1 MSPRFLLPRFRPL
14 RSLAGLTLLLAMLA
28 PQLSALGPE
37 TVQFRNFA
45 LADLQR
51 DFDQVQRIIETQHPQ
66 LYADRAA
73 VQQALVDERA
83 RLREGMNELEFYR
96 LLAGLVRRLNCGHT
110 SLSLSSSTD
119 TTLHAQRR
127 LLPLAAKSI
136 DGRLLV
142 IRTLTS
148 SAVPVGAEIVELNG
162 RTAPA
167 VVQQILDGLTADGA
181 NVTHKLRALNGQF
194 AALYHLLVDTSS
206 QFSVTY
212 LDPQT
217 RLSHTATLDGV
228 SETDWNALRDPAPAG
243 ADDLGSSEFASDHAV
258 LFVRSFNYYDAAG
271 HTRFFAFVDNFFNE
285 VAARRIQNVILDLRG
300 NGGGDPY
307 CGSYLFQ
314 RLIDRAQPYF
324 ASYSPFYADLRGPLA
339 PAANAFTG
347 PLAVLIDGGCFSTTG
362 HFSSLLKYHHIGRF
376 VGEETGGSFA
386 CTAANQ
392 SVTLIYTQLRFSYST
407 NTFTTAVSG
416 LTPGRGIM
424 PDLPVT
430 PTAQDWINGNDPA
443 KTLAQRL
450 LQRGDAATVIT
461 RQPVSLSA
469 ATGAEAHFSLQAIP
483 AALHAWELN
492 GATLVNGDT
501 AELVIDRVAR
511 AHAGVYSAFVTAD
524 GQAHYT
530 QPAILGLLTS
540 VKAEGGAELGPNIVH
555 ANGNVYDQVLLEDTS
570 IAVTADPG
578 QITRISFVDLQ
589 DDIVQVEFAGAGTLT
604 LTLDAASDAAPPR
617 NYQQPDVRYRKGHA
631 RIVVAGT
638 DETTNLGVFSVGR
651 YTAVNASLFRD
662 DVSYDG
668 WADLASVAILSA
680 NGRFGGVRMGN
691 AICSGVRGHVGLI
704 APGVEFT
711 GPVIIGDLHAAEE
724 ALPVLLLGHAENV
737 QIAGGN
743 LEQLNHR
750 AIEVTG
756 GFTLSLQPGTDSH
769 NRPRAAQTL
778 RARLEQDGV
787 DVTPR

>member
-1 MSPRFLLPRFRPL
+1 MSPRVLLSRVFSF
-14 RSLAGLTLLLAMLA
+14 RSLAAVTLGVAMLA
-28 PQLSALGPE
+28 PPLAALGPE
-37 TVQFRNFA
+37 TVQFRAFA

-51 DFDQVQRIIETQHPQ
+51 DFDQVQRLIETQHPQ

-83 RLREGMNELEFYR
+83 HLREGMNELEFYR
-96 LLAGLVRRLNCGHT
+96 LLAGVVRRLNCGHT
-110 SLSLSSSTD
+110 ALSLSSSTD

-142 IRTLTS
+142 IRALPGL
-148 SAVPVGAEIVELNG
+148 AVPVGAEI
-162 RTAPA
+162 TAINSHTATA
-167 VVQQILDGLTADGA
+167 VVQQLLDGLTADGA
-181 NVTHKLRALNGQF
+181 NLTRKLHSLNRQF
-194 AALYHLLVDTSS
+194 AQLYHLLVDTSS
-206 QFSVTY
+206 EFSITY

-217 RLSHTATLDGV
+217 RLSHSVTLNGV
-228 SETDWNALRDPAPAG
+228 SETDWNALRDPEPAG

-258 LFVRSFNYYDAAG
+258 LFVRTFNYYDAAG
-271 HTRFFAFVDNFFNE
+271 HTRFFAFIDNFFNE

-314 RLIDRAQPYF
+314 RLIDRARSYF
-324 ASYSPFYADLRGPLA
+324 ASTSPFYTDLRVPLA

-347 PLAVLIDGGCFSTTG
+347 SLAVLIDGGCFSTTG
-362 HFSSLLKYHHIGRF
+362 HFSSLLSYHRIGRF
-376 VGEETGGSFA
+376 IGEETGGSFA

-392 SVTLIYTQLRFSYST
+392 SVTLVYTQLRFSYST

-430 PTAQDWINGNDPA
+430 PTAQDWISGNDPVKA
-443 KTLAQRL
+443 VAQRL
-450 LQRGDAATVIT
+450 LRRGAAATAIT
-461 RQPVSLSA
+461 RQPASLSA
-469 ATGAEAHFSLQAIP
+469 AAGAEAHFSLQTIP

-492 GATLVNGDT
+492 GATLVNGDA

-511 AHAGVYSAFVTAD
+511 SHAGIYSAFVTAE
-524 GQAHYT
+524 GQARYT
-530 QPAILGLLTS
+530 HPAILGLLAQA
-540 VKAEGGAELGPNIVH
+540 KAEGGAEIGPDIVH
-555 ANGNVYDQVLLEDTS
+555 PNGNVYDQVLLEDTS
-570 IAVTADPG
+570 IVVTADPD
-578 QITRISFVDLQ
+578 QITRVSFVDLQ

-604 LTLDAASDAAPPR
+604 LTLDAASEAAPPR
-617 NYQQPDVRYRKGHA
+617 NYQQPDIRYRKGHA
-631 RIVVAGT
+631 RIVIAGA
-638 DETTNLGVFSVGR
+638 DETTHLGVFSVGR
-651 YTAVNASLFRD
+651 RTALNPSLFRD

-668 WADLASVAILSA
+668 WADLASVAILSS

-691 AICSGVRGHVGLI
+691 AIFSGVRGHVGLI

-711 GPVIIGDLHAAEE
+711 GPVVFGDLHASEE
-724 ALPVLLLGHAENV
+724 ALPTLLLGRV
-737 QIAGGN
+737 DRLQIAGGN

-750 AIEVTG
+750 PVEVG
-756 GFTLSLQPGTDSH
+756 GEFVLSLEAGTDSH
-769 NRPRAAQTL
+769 NRPRTAQTL
-778 RARLEQDGV
+778 CARLEQDGV